1 MELQLKKHN
10 FNKNYYKVKL
20 LKKYY
25 KKLKQNQMIK
35 RLVKN
40 LRLIMMKNIVIK
52 INLFATIQAHKL
64 NK

>member
-1 MELQLKKHN
+1 
-10 FNKNYYKVKL
+10 
-20 LKKYY
+20 
-25 KKLKQNQMIK
+25 MIK

>member
-20 LKKYY
+20 LRKYY

-40 LRLIMMKNIVIK
+40 LRLIMMRSIVIK